1 MGTKNFSDAGRGRL
15 ADVVGQLQS
24 DYAERLRWSRG
35 KEICEISPDNGASSI
50 SVTFSLYAPDDL
62 PDDGHSSSLHAYPVG
77 KGALSGA
84 EDAELYFECT
94 SPELKGS
101 LERPARILGHLSY
114 WKAPEDTRATHDA
127 NLTVLHSISLAVAK
141 ELKCENDADL
151 PSEPKLTPK
160 D

>member
-1 MGTKNFSDAGRGRL
+1 MGTKKFSDAGRSGL
-15 ADVVGQLQS
+15 TDVVKQLQS
-24 DYAERLRWSRG
+24 DHAERLRWSQG
-35 KEICEISPDNGASSI
+35 KKICEISPGNGASTI
-50 SVTFSLYAPDDL
+50 KVTFSLYASDDL
-62 PDDGHSSSLHAYPVG
+62 PGDGHSASLHAYSMG

-101 LERPARILGHLSY
+101 AERPARILGHLSY

-141 ELKCENDADL
+141 ELKCENNADL